1 MSIVELLIGSYLHHP
16 YSRRSREVGLRTERT
31 PLKSGNVEP
40 AKATSDVTD
49 TVVLVD
55 ETNHRAQLEDLQREL
70 DNIERPPET
79 TLEILGQSRVEQR
92 WEELLVYFLDS
103 TNPHGFDTDVL
114 RAFLG
119 ALDSHGDIA
128 ISGSQR
134 NLENVEVSSQVSTGN
149 GIFDI
154 LLRQPGEWFVCIELK
169 VDSPETNAQTDRYA
183 KATRLGDLD
192 TRQHSETDEYVYIA
206 PKEALASVSEA
217 FVDISWEH
225 IVAELET
232 VLTDGFGKYPSK
244 SSAQLADF
252 IDTIQLELNMGD
264 INQISEETVLYTEYA
279 ETINRVQDAFE
290 RDEERL
296 YNSLEETFF
305 AAFGNNEWASN
316 TRPNTYIQL
325 YKPEW
330 RDIGPGTDIEYE
342 PHLWLNQKQPTIR
355 LRLDIENTGKDEI
368 REKLSSR
375 LSQDAFE
382 DARWECVDGAC
393 ELVGKSVPLDIENPQ
408 ASVQEAIEELQQL
421 HDLVG
426 EPIREIVN
434 EYTES

>member
-1 MSIVELLIGSYLHHP
+1 M
-16 YSRRSREVGLRTERT
+16 
-31 PLKSGNVEP
+31 
-40 AKATSDVTD
+40 
-49 TVVLVD
+49 LVNEAD
-55 ETNHRAQLEDLQREL
+55 YRAQLEDLQREIN
-70 DNIERPPET
+70 NIERSPKT

-92 WEELLVYFLDS
+92 WEDLLVYFLDS

-114 RAFLG
+114 QAFLR
-119 ALDSHGDIA
+119 ALYSHGDTSIF
-128 ISGSQR
+128 GPLR

-154 LLRQPGEWFVCIELK
+154 LLRQPDEWFVCIELK

-183 KATRLGDLD
+183 EATRLGDLD
-192 TRQHSETDEYVYIA
+192 TRQHSGTDEYVYIA
-206 PKEALASVSEA
+206 PKEAPASVSED

-225 IVAELET
+225 IVAELEA

-279 ETINRVQDAFE
+279 ETIDRVQDAFE
-290 RDEERL
+290 RDKDRL

-305 AAFGNNEWASN
+305 AEFGHNDWASN

-330 RDIGPGTDIEYE
+330 RDIGSGTNIEYE
-342 PHLWLNQKQPTIR
+342 PHLSLNQKQPTIR
-355 LRLDIENTGKDEI
+355 LRLDIEHTGKDEI
-368 REKLSSR
+368 RKKLSSR
-375 LSQDAFE
+375 VSQEAFE
-382 DARWECVDGAC
+382 DEGWEYVNGTYA
-393 ELVGKSVPLDIENPQ
+393 LVAKSVPLDIENPQ
-408 ASVQEAIEELQQL
+408 SSIQEVIEELQQI
-421 HDLVG
+421 HSLVAG
-426 EPIREIVN
+426 PIEEIVN